1 MNTEFSAR
9 GLPPSRPVTWTYLL
23 ASVMERGAGGEGSQ
37 PPQNHHISQ
46 SQTLQDKEDTYFQG
60 LHKSL
65 DEKNL
70 LEMEYTL
77 FWPKHLILSI
87 YLTGIYVL
95 QES

>member
-1 MNTEFSAR
+1 
-9 GLPPSRPVTWTYLL
+9 
-23 ASVMERGAGGEGSQ
+23 MERGAGGEGSQ

-95 QES
+95 QESWILSYNLPQYLISITFQNEYN